1 MRLTDTQMLNPLWS
15 LLKKHYTERLA
26 QLRSDNDNAAL
37 GEKESAALRGRI
49 AEVKAFLDMDS
60 PEPEQITISGLE

>member
-1 MRLTDTQMLNPLWS
+1 MRLTDTQVLNPLWP
-15 LLKKHYTERLA
+15 LLKKHYVERLA

-49 AEVKAFLDMDS
+49 AEVKAFLNMDS
-60 PEPEQITISGLE
+60 PEPEQITVSGLE